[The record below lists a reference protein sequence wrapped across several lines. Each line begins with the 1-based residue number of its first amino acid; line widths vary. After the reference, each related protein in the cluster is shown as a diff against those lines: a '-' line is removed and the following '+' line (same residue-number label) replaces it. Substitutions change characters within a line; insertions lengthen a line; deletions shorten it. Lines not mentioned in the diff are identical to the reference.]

1 MREADLIAGIGT
13 VATVLAIVS
22 LVPQVVRTWR
32 TRSAMDL
39 SGSWLTIAAVSMV
52 LWIAYGTL
60 LTAWS
65 IVVANATTL
74 FLVSLLIVMKLRF
87 RQGERPWAGK

>member
-1 MREADLIAGIGT
+1 MREQLVTVIGI
-13 VATVLAIVS
+13 VATLLAVLS

-32 TRSAMDL
+32 TRSAVDL
-39 SGSWLTIAAVSMV
+39 SASWLLIAVASMV

-60 LTAWS
+60 LSAWA

-74 FLVSLLIVMKLRF
+74 FLALLLLVMKIRF
-87 RQGERPWAGK
+87 GQGSSLWAGK

>member
-1 MREADLIAGIGT
+1 MREADLIAAIGT
-13 VATVLAIVS
+13 IATVLAIVS

-32 TRSAMDL
+32 TRSAVDL
-39 SGSWLTIAAVSMV
+39 SASWLSIAAVSMV

-60 LTAWS
+60 LSAWA

-74 FLVSLLIVMKLRF
+74 FLVSLLILMKLRF
-87 RQGERPWAGK
+87 GQEARPWAGK

>member
-1 MREADLIAGIGT
+1 MREADFIGG

-32 TRSAMDL
+32 TRSAVDL
-39 SGSWLTIAAVSMV
+39 SSSWLGIAAISMV

-60 LTAWS
+60 LTAWA

-74 FLVSLLIVMKLRF
+74 FLVLLLIVMKLRF
-87 RQGERPWAGK
+87 GQEARPWAGK

>member
-1 MREADLIAGIGT
+1 MREADFIGA

-32 TRSAMDL
+32 TRSAVDL
-39 SGSWLTIAAVSMV
+39 SASWLTIAAVSMV

-60 LTAWS
+60 LSAWA

-74 FLVSLLIVMKLRF
+74 FLVSLLMVMKLRF
-87 RQGERPWAGK
+87 GQEAPPWAGK

>member
-1 MREADLIAGIGT
+1 MREPMITALGI
-13 VATVLAIVS
+13 VATLLAVLS

-32 TRSAMDL
+32 TRSAVDL
-39 SGSWLTIAAVSMV
+39 SASWLLIAVASMV

-60 LTAWS
+60 LSAWA

-74 FLVSLLIVMKLRF
+74 FLALLLLVMKIRF
-87 RQGERPWAGK
+87 GQGSRSWAGK

>member
-1 MREADLIAGIGT
+1 MRDVDFIGG

-32 TRSAMDL
+32 TRSAVDL
-39 SGSWLTIAAVSMV
+39 SASWLLIAAVSMV

-60 LTAWS
+60 LSAWA

-74 FLVSLLIVMKLRF
+74 FLVGLLIAMKLKFGQEARS
-87 RQGERPWAGK
+87 WAGK

>member
-1 MREADLIAGIGT
+1 MREAELIGG

-32 TRSAMDL
+32 TRSAVDL
-39 SGSWLTIAAVSMV
+39 SASWLAIAAVSMI

-60 LTAWS
+60 LSAWA

-74 FLVSLLIVMKLRF
+74 FLVGLLIVMKLRF
-87 RQGERPWAGK
+87 GQESSPWAGK

>member
-1 MREADLIAGIGT
+1 MREQLITVIGI
-13 VATVLAIVS
+13 VATLLAVLS

-32 TRSAMDL
+32 TRSAVDL
-39 SGSWLTIAAVSMV
+39 SASWLLIAVASMV

-60 LTAWS
+60 LSAWA

-74 FLVSLLIVMKLRF
+74 FLALLLLVMKIRF
-87 RQGERPWAGK
+87 GQGSSLWAGK

>member
-1 MREADLIAGIGT
+1 MREQLITVIGI
-13 VATVLAIVS
+13 VATLLAIVS

-32 TRSAMDL
+32 TRSAVDL
-39 SGSWLTIAAVSMV
+39 SASWLWIAIASMI

-60 LTAWS
+60 LSAWA

-74 FLVSLLIVMKLRF
+74 FLALLLLVMKFRF
-87 RQGERPWAGK
+87 EPGSKSWAGK

>member
-1 MREADLIAGIGT
+1 MREADFIGA

-32 TRSAMDL
+32 TRSAVDL
-39 SGSWLTIAAVSMV
+39 SASWLTIAAVSMV

-60 LTAWS
+60 LSAWA

-74 FLVSLLIVMKLRF
+74 FLVGLLIAMKLRF
-87 RQGERPWAGK
+87 GQEARPWAGK